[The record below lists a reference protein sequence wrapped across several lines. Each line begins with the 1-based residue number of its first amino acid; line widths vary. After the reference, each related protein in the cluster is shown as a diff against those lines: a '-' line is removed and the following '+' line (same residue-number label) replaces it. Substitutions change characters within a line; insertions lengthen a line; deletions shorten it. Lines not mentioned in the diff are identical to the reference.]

1 MLRRFLQR
9 QASDYLQRFGP
20 WAIVAGGSEGIGAA
34 FAEELAA
41 RGFDLVLVAERAEP
55 LEGFARDLASRSSRR
70 VRPLVLDLGELDA
83 HAQLRAEVETLDVG
97 LGVYNAA
104 FSEVKPFNEQSLQ
117 AKLRTLDV
125 NARGALMFCDWVAP
139 RLTARGRGGLL
150 LMSSLAALQGTP
162 RVASYAAT
170 KAFDLVLAE
179 ALWHELKPAG
189 VSVLAACA
197 GATRTPGYTKTQP
210 KHAGLLSP
218 PLMEPEEVAR
228 EALDALGSGPSH
240 VIGRSNRL
248 VASLLARVL
257 GRRRAVETLGRSMD
271 DQYR

>member
-1 MLRRFLQR
+1 MPQPSKSQRFLET
-9 QASDYLQRFGP
+9 YGP

-41 RGFDLVLVAERAEP
+41 RGLRLMLVAEREEPLMTVARRLAERTSVEVRAMVIDLAEP
-55 LEGFARDLASRSSRR
+55 SEQAR
-70 VRPLVLDLGELDA
+70 
-83 HAQLRAEVETLDVG
+83 LRQEVEALDVG
-97 LGVYNAA
+97 LGIYNAA
-104 FSEVKPFNEQSLQ
+104 FSEVSLFNEQSLQ
-117 AKLRTLDV
+117 SKLRTLDV
-125 NARGALMFCDWVAP
+125 NARGAMVFCDWLAP
-139 RLTARGRGGLL
+139 RLQRRGRGGLL

-179 ALWHELKPAG
+179 ALWHELKPSG
-189 VSVLAACA
+189 VDVLAACA
-197 GATRTPGYTKTQP
+197 GATRTPGYEKTKP
-210 KHAGLLSP
+210 RKAGVLSP
-218 PLMEPEEVAR
+218 PVMAPAEVAR

-240 VIGRSNRL
+240 VIGKSNRL

-271 DQYR
+271 EQYRR